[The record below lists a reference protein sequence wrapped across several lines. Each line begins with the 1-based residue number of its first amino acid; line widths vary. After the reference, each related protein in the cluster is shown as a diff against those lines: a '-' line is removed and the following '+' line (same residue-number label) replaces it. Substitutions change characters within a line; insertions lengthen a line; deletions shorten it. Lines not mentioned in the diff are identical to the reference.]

1 MCDCNEVIV
10 LPLTVQRI
18 AEKVKSAPL
27 YEILL
32 SLEGLCRGLRLLEQ
46 MFAE

>member
-18 AEKVKSAPL
+18 GRKGKKGSFVQDTSVF
-27 YEILL
+27 
-32 SLEGLCRGLRLLEQ
+32 GGTVG
-46 MFAE
+46 F